1 MYGTYYDTFFTWLC
15 VRCSNKY
22 MMMSH
27 RIAIS
32 VPLLLIAVNGFSVVS
47 TRRSAIERTLAPLV
61 VTTTSIFLPPPS
73 PPDAIAAAAAEA
85 EGGTSNSKS
94 KSETSST
101 PISASWTAV
110 DGLNTLDSSSGKF
123 VSFDESAY
131 LAMVNDK
138 SRTPQFEKAI
148 VDRLNSPEHGGP
160 STQVV
165 LDLGTGPYAYFALVA
180 ARAGA
185 GKVYAI
191 EASGPACISARA
203 AVKKAGCENVVT
215 IIEGYSTD
223 VTLPG
228 NVKVDFAIAEIV
240 GSIASE
246 EGVLATI
253 SDARER
259 LVDRPDDPTSWI
271 PRGVQTLAA
280 PASYSLHNLF
290 VPPAFDWAKLE
301 GSPVRFNCRDEGLQ
315 LLSDPVVVED
325 VRFADMGKG
334 AGTTGTTGT
343 ARKERRRVTF
353 EVDGERVEA
362 NAVKFKEEY
371 VRGRVPD
378 ASTLAISAAG
388 SVTGIALWPRLI
400 LDDDVTINSRHYPDG
415 DHQRSHWQTVL
426 PIMSP
431 VPVAVRGGDE
441 ITVDFDFVVPYAVTT
456 PPSYRI
462 TGNVVSSAVVV

>member
-1 MYGTYYDTFFTWLC
+1 
-15 VRCSNKY
+15 
-22 MMMSH
+22 MSH

-32 VPLLLIAVNGFSVVS
+32 VPLLLIAVNGFSIS

-73 PPDAIAAAAAEA
+73 PPDAIAAAAEA
-85 EGGTSNSKS
+85 EGGTSSES
-94 KSETSST
+94 KSETTST

-148 VDRLNSPEHGGP
+148 FDRLNSPEYGGP

-180 ARAGA
+180 AKAGA
-185 GKVYAI
+185 GRVYAI

-203 AVKKAGCENVVT
+203 AVKKAGYENVIT

-223 VTLPG
+223 ATLPG
-228 NVKVDFAIAEIV
+228 NLKADFAIAEIV

-259 LVDRPDDPTSWI
+259 LVNRPDDPASWI

-290 VPPAFDWAKLE
+290 VPPAFDWTKLE

-325 VRFADMGKG
+325 VRFADMGRG
-334 AGTTGTTGT
+334 AGTTGTGTGT
-343 ARKERRRVTF
+343 GATRTERRRVTF

-362 NAVKFKEEY
+362 NAAKFKEEY

-400 LDDDVTINSRHYPDG
+400 LNDDVTINSRHYPDG
-415 DHQRSHWQTVL
+415 GHQRSHWQTVL

-431 VPVAVRGGDE
+431 VPVAVGGGDE
-441 ITVDFDFVVPYAVTT
+441 ITVDFDFDVPYALTT
-456 PPSYRI
+456 PPLYRI
-462 TGNVVSSAVVV
+462 TGNVVSSGRGMMFALN